1 MHKYTRYFHLLFP
14 CFICMQPNIRV
25 LLHIQMKYTT
35 VLSIAGS
42 DCSGGAGIQADI
54 KTISAL
60 GCYAASIVTAVT
72 VQNTCGVKNVY
83 PIPAQIVKEQ
93 IQAVTED
100 MQIDALKI
108 GMVTDEGI
116 IAVIADFLSSNRLPA
131 VFDPVLVSSSGY
143 SLVKPEALHV
153 MRDRLIP
160 HCTLVTPNLPEAEML
175 SGIPIRNIED
185 MANAGRH
192 ILTYGCRSVLIKG
205 GHLEGGDMTD
215 ILVCGN
221 TPTEP
226 DARFLLL
233 SRLTSAKVSPYRRL
247 SV

>member
-1 MHKYTRYFHLLFP
+1 MHKYTRYFHLLFL
-14 CFICMQPNIRV
+14 CFICTQPNIRV

-35 VLSIAGS
+35 ILSIAGS

-93 IQAVTED
+93 IQAITED

-108 GMVTDEGI
+108 GMVTDESI
-116 IAVIADFLSSNRLPA
+116 IAVIADFLSANCFPV

-143 SLVKPEALHV
+143 SLVAPEALHA
-153 MRDRLIP
+153 MCDRLIP
-160 HCTLVTPNLPEAEML
+160 HCTLMTPNLPEAEIL
-175 SGIPIRNIED
+175 SGIPIRDIED

-205 GHLEGGDMTD
+205 GHLDWGDMTD

-221 TPTEP
+221 TPE
-226 DARFLLL
+226 DIHR
-233 SRLTSAKVSPYRRL
+233 
-247 SV
+247 